1 MGWGSRMSVSQLIQN
16 RLVTRHAHAMLLA
29 GALALAAGCGKT
41 SAGDPQAGGGPP
53 AVPVQVKVAQA
64 QNVPEMTEY
73 LSVLKSRHSANIN
86 PQVEGYITKI
96 FVNSGDHVTA
106 GSAPRPREPPH
117 STTAGAAPR

>member
-1 MGWGSRMSVSQLIQN
+1 MGRGSRMSVSQLIKN
-16 RLVTRHAHAMLLA
+16 KLVTRRPHAMLLA

-41 SAGDPQAGGGPP
+41 SAGDPQAGGGPQ

-96 FVNSGDHVTA
+96 FVNSGDRVSIGTRPLQTDPLKQHV
-106 GSAPRPREPPH
+106 P
-117 STTAGAAPR
+117 

>member
-41 SAGDPQAGGGPP
+41 SAGDPQAGGGPQ
-53 AVPVQVKVAQA
+53 AVPVQVKGAQA

-73 LSVLKSRHSANIN
+73 LSVLKSRHSANIK
-86 PQVEGYITKI
+86 PQGEGYINQV
-96 FVNSGDHVTA
+96 FENSGDRD
-106 GSAPRPREPPH
+106 SIRR
-117 STTAGAAPR
+117 RL

>member
-16 RLVTRHAHAMLLA
+16 RLVSRAHVVLLA

-41 SAGDPQAGGGPP
+41 SAGDPQAGGGPQ
-53 AVPVQVKVAQA
+53 AVPVQVKIAQA

-96 FVNSGDHVTA
+96 YVTSGDHVTA
-106 GSAPRPREPPH
+106 GEPLRQATIPY
-117 STTAGAAPR
+117 